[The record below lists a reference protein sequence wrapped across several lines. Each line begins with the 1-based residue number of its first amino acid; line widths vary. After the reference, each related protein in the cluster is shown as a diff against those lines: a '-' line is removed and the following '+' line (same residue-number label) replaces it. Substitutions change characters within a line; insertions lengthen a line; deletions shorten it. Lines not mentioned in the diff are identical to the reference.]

1 MHGRHCIKSWSSN
14 QSAIALSS
22 GEAEFYAMI
31 KGSSELLGIIS
42 LAQDLNVSLNGHLHS
57 DSSAAIGISQR
68 RGLGKVKHMHTQYLW
83 IQERIRAKDF
93 VVHKVGTDNN
103 VADLFTK
110 HLARPKIDKFMSSL
124 GFREPTSKNSL
135 ALRSA

>member
-1 MHGRHCIKSWSSN
+1 MRGAHCIQTWSVT
-14 QSAIALSS
+14 QGACALS
-22 GEAEFYAMI
+22 GAEAEFYAMI

-42 LAQDLNVSLNGHLHS
+42 LAQDLNVSFQGHLRS
-57 DSSAAIGISQR
+57 DSPAAIGIAQR

-83 IQERIRAKDF
+83 IQERIRAKDV

-124 GFREPTSKNSL
+124 GFREPTSENSL
-135 ALRSA
+135 IRAD